1 MVNHIY
7 RGLIVF
13 CLVFLPLSIS
23 GCVSQPIRVGFTAE
37 LTGKQ
42 SELGINLRNGV
53 QLAAEEINAAGGI
66 HGRQIELV
74 IEDDLGTPEG
84 AQKAENKIIDSG
96 VVAVI
101 GHLTSNQTVEGFKV
115 ASSRGVLLFSG
126 TASTSLLSGKKD
138 LFFRTD
144 PSNDYFGIQFAR
156 YIHEKRGLFHIAIIY
171 DLDNNTYSEPMAKAF
186 TNTMTSLGGQV
197 TDQISFSGA
206 ASPDFSPMIDKIQNS
221 NPDGVFII
229 ASPLN
234 TANIAQVI
242 RLKNWQVPLFAAP
255 WSQGQDLIKNGGNAV
270 EGMEILIP
278 FDLNSPSPTLQAV
291 KTRYQARYAQAPAF
305 TAMYGYEL
313 MQMLAEALKKT
324 GGNAAGLPDALV
336 GLKNYQGLE
345 STIQMDEYGDAMRQL
360 FIQRLQNH
368 QYETIET
375 VNPAP

>member
-1 MVNHIY
+1 
-7 RGLIVF
+7 
-13 CLVFLPLSIS
+13 
-23 GCVSQPIRVGFTAE
+23 
-37 LTGKQ
+37 
-42 SELGINLRNGV
+42 
-53 QLAAEEINAAGGI
+53 
-66 HGRQIELV
+66 
-74 IEDDLGTPEG
+74 
-84 AQKAENKIIDSG
+84 
-96 VVAVI
+96 
-101 GHLTSNQTVEGFKV
+101 
-115 ASSRGVLLFSG
+115 
-126 TASTSLLSGKKD
+126 
-138 LFFRTD
+138 
-144 PSNDYFGIQFAR
+144 
-156 YIHEKRGLFHIAIIY
+156 
-171 DLDNNTYSEPMAKAF
+171 
-186 TNTMTSLGGQV
+186 
-197 TDQISFSGA
+197 
-206 ASPDFSPMIDKIQNS
+206 MIDKIQNS

>member
-1 MVNHIY
+1 MVNYIY

-13 CLVFLPLSIS
+13 CLVFLPLSMS
-23 GCVSQPIRVGFTAE
+23 GCVPQPIRVGFTAE

-66 HGRQIELV
+66 NGRKIELI

-126 TASTSLLSGKKD
+126 TASTSVLSRKKD

-144 PSNDYFGIQFAR
+144 PSNDYFGIQFAH
-156 YIHEKRGLFHIAIIY
+156 YIHDKRGLSHIAIIY

-186 TNTMTSLGGQV
+186 TNVLTAIGGQV
-197 TDQISFSGA
+197 TAQISFSGA
-206 ASPDFSPMIDKIQNS
+206 ASPDFSPLIDKMQS
-221 NPDGVFII
+221 TNPEGVFII

-242 RLKNWQVPLFAAP
+242 RLKNWQIPLFTAP

-270 EGMEILIP
+270 EGLEIIIP
-278 FDLNSPSPTLQAV
+278 FDLNSPSPALQAV
-291 KTRYQARYAQAPAF
+291 KARYQARYAQLPAF

-313 MQMLAEALKKT
+313 MQMLAEALKRT
-324 GGNAAGLPDALV
+324 GGNAAGLSDTLV

-345 STIQMDEYGDAMRQL
+345 STIQIDEYGDAMRQL

-368 QYETIET
+368 QFETIET
-375 VNPAP
+375 LNPAP